1 MKNTLIALIIV
12 ASLWMPGVVF
22 SETTI
27 KAENLKHDR
36 LNDIYHLRGNVFIKK
51 GDQIIR
57 ADSIDYFKKTET
69 VKALGNVYYE
79 DHNVVIHSE
88 RAEINTGDRTGVLYN
103 PELLFKDDNY
113 RIRASKIERISEKEY
128 ILYNV
133 SATTCNPPVPA
144 WCFSSKKA
152 KLKIG
157 DTLKA
162 SNVTFRIRDIPI
174 LYTPYL
180 IAPVQT
186 ERKSGLLF
194 PTIGVNSENGILWR
208 QPLYL
213 VISDNRDATFYL
225 DMQGR
230 KGVGEGLE
238 YRYIERNIGE
248 GNIWIY
254 HIKDREKHADYFE
267 LSSEHLLSKPR
278 SLTGFLKLNL
288 INKKDFYR
296 EYSHRVQAWSSR
308 FLAST
313 GQIAYSADDY
323 QLYLDGRFWQDL
335 RSNHQTGQIH
345 QHLPEVGFYLYP
357 HKFRTLYL
365 SLKTALTS
373 LYSED
378 SSRIYRLDLYPRL
391 RHTMGNIIRL
401 SQSIG
406 IRETAYWITNT
417 DQYPDTQSRT
427 SFDYRLSLKT
437 AFVKHYSILR
447 HIIEPE
453 LLYTFIPQINKEI
466 PVVDSV
472 DLYNRVSQVNI
483 RLSNYFYSSSTLVA
497 SLRLTQPYDFHQGDR
512 AFLPL
517 RLQLRIFHPVDLNT
531 ELTYSSGT
539 GHIEKANI
547 ALSLNILGASLSVGQ
562 RYSRPYEI
570 LFYTGSISIPVSK
583 KIGLTGSAWYDAKGE
598 GINNYTLGLS
608 YNSQC
613 WGIKLTYDKRPGD
626 YSIFLLIQL
635 KGLGEL
641 NFTSF
646 I

>member
-1 MKNTLIALIIV
+1 MKSTLIALIIV

-79 DHNVVIHSE
+79 DQNVVIHSE
-88 RAEINTGDRTGVLYN
+88 RAEINTRERTGVLYN

-113 RIRASKIERISEKEY
+113 RIRATKIERISETEY

-225 DMQGR
+225 DLQGR

-238 YRYIERNIGE
+238 YRYIERNIGG
-248 GNIWIY
+248 GNVWIY
-254 HIKDREKHADYFE
+254 HIKDKQTGNHYYEFE
-267 LSSEHLLSKPR
+267 SGHMLSKPQGT
-278 SLTGFLKLNL
+278 TGFLKINL
-288 INKKDFYR
+288 INKVDFYR
-296 EYSHRVQAWSSR
+296 QFSHKVQAWSSR

-313 GQIAYSADDY
+313 GQIAYSTDDY
-323 QLYLDGRFWQDL
+323 QVYLDGRFWQDL

-345 QHLPEVGFYLYP
+345 QHIPEVGLYLYP
-357 HKFRTLYL
+357 HKFNSLYL

-378 SSRIYRLDLYPRL
+378 LSRVYRLDLYPRL
-391 RHTMGNIIRL
+391 RHTMGDIIRL

-406 IRETAYWITNT
+406 VRETAYWITNT

-427 SFDYRLSLKT
+427 SFDYNLSLKT
-437 AFVKHYSILR
+437 AFVKNYSILR

-453 LLYTFIPQINKEI
+453 LFYTFIPQINKEI

-472 DLYNRVSQVNI
+472 DVYNRVSQVNI
-483 RLSNYFYSSSTLVA
+483 RLSNYFYSNSTLVA
-497 SLRLTQPYDFHQGDR
+497 SFRLTQPYDFHEGDR
-512 AFLPL
+512 PFQPL
-517 RLQLRIFHPVDLNT
+517 RLQLRLFKPLDLNT
-531 ELTYSSGT
+531 EFTYNSGS
-539 GHIEKANI
+539 GHIDKANI
-547 ALSLNILGASLSVGQ
+547 SLSMNVLGATLSVGQ

-570 LFYTGSISIPVSK
+570 LFYTGSISIPISK

-598 GINNYTLGLS
+598 GLKNYTAGLS

-613 WGIKLTYDKRPGD
+613 WGIKITYDKRPGD
-626 YSIFLLIQL
+626 YSIFVLIQL

-641 NFTSF
+641 NLASF

>member
-1 MKNTLIALIIV
+1 MKNILIALIIV

-27 KAENLKHDR
+27 KAENLKHDK
-36 LNDIYHLRGNVFIKK
+36 LNDIYHLRGNVYIKK
-51 GDQIIR
+51 GNQVIR
-57 ADSIDYFKKTET
+57 ADRIDYYKKTEI
-69 VKALGNVYYE
+69 VKARGNVYYE
-79 DHNVVIHSE
+79 DERVIINSE
-88 RAEINTGDRTGVLYN
+88 KAEINTLDRTGVLIN
-103 PELLFKDDNY
+103 TELLFKDDNY
-113 RIRASKIERISEKEY
+113 RISASRIERISETEY

-133 SATTCNPPVPA
+133 RATTCNPPVPA

-180 IAPVQT
+180 ISPVQT

-225 DMQGR
+225 DIQGR

-238 YRYIERNIGE
+238 YRYIERKAGQ
-248 GNIWIY
+248 GNLWIY
-254 HIKDREKHADYFE
+254 HIRDREKHTDYFE
-267 LSSEHLLSKPR
+267 LSSEHLLSKSR
-278 SLTGFLKLNL
+278 GLTGFLKLNL

-313 GQIAYSADDY
+313 GQIAYSTSDY
-323 QLYLDGRFWQDL
+323 QTYLSARFWQEL
-335 RSNHQTGQIH
+335 RDGHQTGQIH
-345 QHLPEVGFYLYP
+345 QQLPEVGFYLYP
-357 HKFRTLYL
+357 HKVSRVYL
-365 SLKTALTS
+365 SLKTSLSS
-373 LYSED
+373 LYSVD
-378 SSRIYRLDLYPRL
+378 LSRLYRFDLYPQI
-391 RHTMGNIIRL
+391 RHTLGDTIRL
-401 SQSIG
+401 SQSLG

-472 DLYNRVSQVNI
+472 DLYNRVSQISV

-517 RLQLRIFHPVDLNT
+517 RLQLRIFEPIDLNS

-539 GHIEKANI
+539 GHIEKADI
-547 ALSLNILGASLSVGQ
+547 ALSLNILGASLSIGQ

-641 NFTSF
+641 NFASF